1 MFKLFTGVQI
11 CYRPMKKILF
21 GINYYIRT
29 IKDHVWTIWCGI
41 FIGSLGKGS
50 VIRAYC
56 QLEGDSLECIKIGNK
71 CLIDRHCILG
81 ARTRLKQDEKYI
93 KPMLIMGNGC
103 NLGQYNHITAVNKI
117 IICDNLLTG
126 RFVLITDNSHG
137 NFSQDELAIHPS
149 ERPVVSKGAVVI
161 GNNVWIGEKVS
172 ILPGVI
178 IGDGCI
184 VAASSVVTH
193 DIPSYCL
200 AAGNP
205 ARIIKKLNNIES

>member
-1 MFKLFTGVQI
+1 
-11 CYRPMKKILF
+11 MKKILS
-21 GINYYIRT
+21 GIYYYLRA
-29 IKDHVWTIWCGI
+29 IKDHLWTIWCGI

-71 CLIDRHCILG
+71 CLIDRYCVLG
-81 ARTRLKQDEKYI
+81 ARTRLKQNEKYI

-117 IICDNLLTG
+117 IIGDNLLTG

-137 NFSQDELAIHPS
+137 NFFQDELTIRPS
-149 ERPVVSKGAVVI
+149 DRPVVSKGSVVI
-161 GNNVWIGEKVS
+161 GDNVWIGDKVS
-172 ILPGVI
+172 ILPGVQ
-178 IGDGCI
+178 IGEGCI
-184 VAASSVVTH
+184 IAANSVVTH
-193 DIPSYCL
+193 DIPPFSM

-205 ARIIKKLNNIES
+205 ARVIKHENLQ